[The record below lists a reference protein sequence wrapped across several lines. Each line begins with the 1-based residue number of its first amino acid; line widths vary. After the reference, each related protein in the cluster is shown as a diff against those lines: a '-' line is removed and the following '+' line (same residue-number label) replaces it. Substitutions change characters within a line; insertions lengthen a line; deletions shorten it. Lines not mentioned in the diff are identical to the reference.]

1 MPHALS
7 AQTLMKL
14 DFQQLCATATAADL
28 LCSLHGNNI
37 LAQIFA
43 TKAFEAQTE
52 KSVSCQIVG

>member
-14 DFQQLCATATAADL
+14 DFQQLCATAADL